1 MADYQWP
8 DPEHRTLIGQRV
20 SRVDSPDK
28 VAGRARYTYDVKRP
42 GMLFGK
48 MVRSPYAHAKVVS
61 IDISAAEKM
70 PGVKAIEIVQKQGS
84 TVHWAGD
91 EVVAVAAVDEA
102 SAEDAARA
110 IKVQYQKLPH
120 LVSDAEPPAGA
131 AQSQGPLSIDDIG
144 DMIDNQ
150 VPDNQI
156 IGQIKQ
162 YGVSFKVT
170 EDEAKEAKQ
179 EGVSDAIIDAVRK
192 AEVHPEAAGAV
203 KSNYQ
208 KAATQT
214 QGDVD
219 KAFGEAEVVSE
230 GLYGASMITHCCM
243 EPHGSTSEWTD
254 SDHLLVHMST
264 QNVSGIAGQM
274 AEPLKV
280 PSSNIRVHQD
290 HVGGG
295 FGSKFGPDRW
305 GIVTAQ
311 LSRKAGGHPVRFM
324 QERDAELKV
333 AGARPS
339 AFARVK
345 VGARKDGTLVAWQS
359 QSWGS
364 GGPGGGGMPPIP
376 YVFAIP
382 NQKKEHTA
390 IRTNVGPSRAWRAPN
405 HPQAA
410 VLTMCALEDLAA
422 KLNMD
427 PYEFFLKNIEL
438 TRLPNV
444 YRDEMPIAAEMIG
457 WKEKWRPRGQ
467 NISGTTARG
476 LGMSMHTWG
485 GRGHASDC
493 DLTIYPDGSVD
504 IKMGTQDIGTGTRTC
519 IAVVAADALGLKAE
533 NIKLYIG
540 DTQYPPSGGSGGST
554 TPGGVSSSTRRA
566 VVDARDALF
575 AKVAPGL
582 NAKPEELEAR
592 DGQVRVASD
601 HSRSLSWKDACA
613 RIGATPITC
622 HGHNDQAASKN
633 KPDLTNSGVGGVQMA
648 EVEVDTETGI
658 VQVTRMVAAQDC
670 GLVIDPK
677 MAESSVLGAMIMGIS
692 SALFE
697 EKVMDSR
704 TGIMLNADMEFY
716 RLAGFN
722 DVPELKAHMMTGK
735 GYDERGVIGLG
746 EPPAVS
752 PCAAISNAVANAIG
766 IRVPFVPLTPDRVLA
781 ALHNN
786 AKAGA

>member
-102 SAEDAARA
+102 TAEDAARA

-457 WKEKWRPRGQ
+457 WKQKWRPRGQ
-467 NISGTTARG
+467 NISGTAARG